1 MAAARDAL
9 TSDTVA
15 TRALSRGFARSAD
28 RPSRRKVVTRDDRQS
43 LDQFRR
49 VSLTRD
55 DRHIA
60 VVTDD
65 VEGNL
70 WTIRDR

>member
-1 MAAARDAL
+1 
-9 TSDTVA
+9 
-15 TRALSRGFARSAD
+15 
-28 RPSRRKVVTRDDRQS
+28 VTRDDRQS

>member
-1 MAAARDAL
+1 MSFPECL
-9 TSDTVA
+9 EP
-15 TRALSRGFARSAD
+15 AD